1 VARHLFRQDM
11 SFCILLSL
19 SFDQLRYPITNNIR
33 KKVISNKGPAGGRFG
48 NGCCSVWKLVL
59 FRLGTVSL
67 VTTRSGGDNRRIC
80 PGSERL
86 PTLLPPID

>member
-1 VARHLFRQDM
+1 MARLLFRQDK

-19 SFDQLRYPITNNIR
+19 SYDQPLHLCLIIEIR
-33 KKVISNKGPAGGRFG
+33 KKVVSNKGPAGGQFG

-67 VTTRSGGDNRRIC
+67 VTTR
-80 PGSERL
+80 
-86 PTLLPPID
+86 